1 MSESPEVESPCIKVC
16 TLDASGQVCT
26 GCFRNLDEIGFWG
39 EMSNAERTEVL
50 GRIAERRAR
59 FTATGG
65 IEAAWI
71 SCERCGARFSCGAH
85 DASRACW
92 CAGYPAVMPSA
103 ENATCLCP
111 ACLAAA
117 AATQG
122 TP

>member
-1 MSESPEVESPCIKVC
+1 MKQLPEVPSPCIKVC
-16 TLDASGQVCT
+16 TLDAGGQVCT
-26 GCFRNLDEIGFWG
+26 GCFRSLDEIGFWG
-39 EMSNAERTEVL
+39 EMSNAERAEVL
-50 GRIAERRAR
+50 ARIAERRAQ

-65 IEAAWI
+65 IAAAWT
-71 SCERCGARFSCGAH
+71 SCERCGARFSCGANG
-85 DASRACW
+85 ASRPCW
-92 CAGYPAVMPSA
+92 CTGYPAVKPSG

>member
-16 TLDASGQVCT
+16 TLDASGQVCV
-26 GCFRNLDEIGFWG
+26 GCLRNLDEIAFWS
-39 EMSNAERTEVL
+39 EMSDAERAGVL
-50 GRIAERRAR
+50 ERIVERRAQL
-59 FTATGG
+59 ASTGG
-65 IEAAWI
+65 IAAAWI
-71 SCERCGARFSCGAH
+71 SCERCGARFSCGAS
-85 DASRACW
+85 DASHPCW
-92 CAGYPAVMPSA
+92 CTRYPAVTPSG

>member
-26 GCFRNLDEIGFWG
+26 GCFRNLDEIGFWS

-59 FTATGG
+59 FIATGG

-71 SCERCGARFSCGAH
+71 SCERCGARFSCGAR

-92 CAGYPAVMPSA
+92 CAGYPPIMPSA
-103 ENATCLCP
+103 EKATCLCP

-122 TP
+122 TS